1 MPADP
6 SPGGIVASVALKTF
20 AVPYETGDPPMLSK
34 RLIFGFLMAGIAGA
48 LLYGDAYLA
57 PYYPL
62 FAITVAGVGF
72 LAAREFRS
80 MIAPESRPRP
90 RFFLLGIAGILL
102 TNFAQAAY
110 EQHFDREWGPA
121 NWQPLFSA
129 FTAFV
134 IGAFVV
140 EMIYFEKPGENTERV
155 AYTALGFVYL
165 GVLPAMFLKIRWLH
179 PEYSKE
185 MLALAIFVPKCG
197 DIGAY
202 FAGRFFGRHPFT
214 PKLSPKKTWEGF
226 LGGIAMSI
234 FVAVTVDQVRPI
246 FKAGLVEAILFGA
259 VVGFFGVLGDLAE
272 SLIKRDGQT
281 KDASRSIPGFG
292 GLLDVI
298 DSILFAGP
306 VAYLWFM
313 LRNS

>member
-1 MPADP
+1 
-6 SPGGIVASVALKTF
+6 
-20 AVPYETGDPPMLSK
+20 MLGK

-48 LLYGDAYLA
+48 VLYIDAYLA

-62 FAITVAGVGF
+62 FAIAVGLLGWVTV
-72 LAAREFRS
+72 REFRAL
-80 MIAPESRPRP
+80 IPAASRPRHG
-90 RFFLLGIAGILL
+90 FFLFGVLGILL

-110 EQHFDREWGPA
+110 GELISPQWGPA
-121 NWQPLFSA
+121 NWQPLFA
-129 FTAFV
+129 VFMAMV
-134 IGAFVV
+134 IEAFVV
-140 EMIYFEKPGENTERV
+140 ELVYFEQPGENTARV

-165 GVLPAMFLKIRWLH
+165 GVLPAMFLKIRWLN
-179 PEYSKE
+179 PEFSKE

-202 FAGRFFGRHPFT
+202 FAGRFLGRHPFK

-226 LGGIAMSI
+226 LGGIALSV
-234 FVAVTVDQVRPI
+234 FVAVTVHIVRPI
-246 FKAGLVEAILFGA
+246 FHGGVVEAVLFGI
-259 VVGFFGVLGDLAE
+259 VVGGIGVLGDLAE

-281 KDASRSIPGFG
+281 KDASHSIPGFG

>member
-1 MPADP
+1 
-6 SPGGIVASVALKTF
+6 
-20 AVPYETGDPPMLSK
+20 MLSK
-34 RLIFGFLMAGIAGA
+34 RLIFGFMMAGIAGA
-48 LLYGDAYLA
+48 VLYLDAYMA

-62 FAITVAGVGF
+62 FAVAVAALGF
-72 LAAREFRS
+72 LTVREYRAL
-80 MIAPESRPRP
+80 IPAVARPRQW
-90 RFFLLGIAGILL
+90 FFLFGVLGILL
-102 TNFAQAAY
+102 TNFGQAAY
-110 EQHFDREWGPA
+110 AKNFETELDWSPA
-121 NWQPLFSA
+121 NWQPLFSV
-129 FTAFV
+129 FTAMV
-134 IGAFVV
+134 IEAFVV
-140 EMIYFEKPGENTERV
+140 EMVFFRQPGDNTARV
-155 AYTALGFVYL
+155 AYTALGFIYL
-165 GVLPAMFLKIRWLH
+165 GVLPGLFLKIRWLN

-197 DIGAY
+197 DVGAY
-202 FAGRFFGRHPFT
+202 FAGRFFGRRPMT
-214 PKLSPKKTWEGF
+214 PLLSPKKTWEGF
-226 LGGIAMSI
+226 VGGMALSI
-234 FVAVTVDQVRPI
+234 FVAVTVHEVRPI
-246 FKAGLVEAILFGA
+246 FRGGIMEAALFGA

>member
-1 MPADP
+1 M
-6 SPGGIVASVALKTF
+6 LK
-20 AVPYETGDPPMLSK
+20 K
-34 RLIFGFLMAGIAGA
+34 RLIFGFMMAGIAGA
-48 LLYGDAYLA
+48 VLYLDAYLA

-62 FAITVAGVGF
+62 FFGIVGLIAFLTVREYRA
-72 LAAREFRS
+72 LIPAA
-80 MIAPESRPRP
+80 ARPRP
-90 RFFLLGIAGILL
+90 LFFLFGVLGILV

-110 EQHFDREWGPA
+110 GELIDPA
-121 NWQPLFSA
+121 WNSTNWQPLFSV
-129 FTAFV
+129 FTAMV

-140 EMIYFEKPGENTERV
+140 EIAFYRQPGDHTARV
-155 AYTALGFVYL
+155 ASTVLGFIYL
-165 GVLPAMFLKIRWLH
+165 GVLPGLFLKIRWLD
-179 PEYSKE
+179 PNFSKE

-202 FAGRFFGRHPFT
+202 FAGRFFGRVPFS
-214 PKLSPKKTWEGF
+214 PWLSPKKTWEGF
-226 LGGIAMSI
+226 IGGLAMSI
-234 FVAVTVDQVRPI
+234 FVAVTVHEVRPI
-246 FKAGLVEAILFGA
+246 FRGGIIEAILFGA
-259 VVGFFGVLGDLAE
+259 VVGLFGVLGDLAE

-281 KDASRSIPGFG
+281 KDASHSIPGFG

>member
-1 MPADP
+1 
-6 SPGGIVASVALKTF
+6 
-20 AVPYETGDPPMLSK
+20 MLGK

-48 LLYGDAYLA
+48 VLYIDAYLA

-62 FAITVAGVGF
+62 FAVAVALVGW
-72 LAAREFRS
+72 LAAREFRA
-80 MIAPESRPRP
+80 MIPAASRPREW
-90 RFFLLGIAGILL
+90 FFCLGVLGILL

-110 EQHFDREWGPA
+110 ARNFETAIDWSTA
-121 NWQPLFSA
+121 NWQPLFSVYLA
-129 FTAFV
+129 MV
-134 IGAFVV
+134 IEAFVV
-140 EMIYFEKPGENTERV
+140 EMYFFRQPGESTSRV
-155 AYTALGFVYL
+155 ASTALGFVYL
-165 GVLPAMFLKIRWLH
+165 GVLPAMFLKIRWLD

-202 FAGRFFGRHPFT
+202 FTGRFLGKHPFT

-226 LGGIAMSI
+226 FGGLALSVV
-234 FVAVTVDQVRPI
+234 VAVGVHSVRPI
-246 FKAGLVEAILFGA
+246 FKGGIAEAALFGM
-259 VVGFFGVLGDLAE
+259 VVGGIGVLGDLAE

-313 LRNS
+313 LRN